1 MTIETNE
8 RTSRKPITHD
18 LILDHTMEI
27 LHEHGVAGFRLKDL
41 AHRLEVTIPNL
52 YRYFKDREE
61 IIRASFT
68 RAHVQHCHE
77 LAENLGQ
84 RAESIT
90 THDDLYGALQQ
101 FFPELSTA
109 MAQERRVIQFKA
121 LANMHD
127 AKGNADM
134 VESLNRVHEAT
145 TRLFSGA
152 QARGL
157 VDPALNAEALSL
169 LLRSMVT
176 GLVVWDLDNKLTVS
190 DEDINAILQRFF
202 QAVTVS

>member
-1 MTIETNE
+1 
-8 RTSRKPITHD
+8 
-18 LILDHTMEI
+18 MEI

-84 RAESIT
+84 RAASIV
-90 THDDLYGALQQ
+90 THDDLYSALQQ

-127 AKGNADM
+127 SKGNTVM

-145 TRLFSGA
+145 TRLFAGA
-152 QARGL
+152 QARGI
-157 VDPALNAEALSL
+157 VDPTLNAEALSL

-176 GLVVWDLDNKLTVS
+176 GLVVWDLDHQLTVP

>member
-1 MTIETNE
+1 MTIETSE
-8 RTSRKPITHD
+8 RSSRKPITHD

-27 LHEHGVAGFRLKDL
+27 LHERGVAGFRLKDL

-61 IIRASFT
+61 IIRASFA
-68 RAHVQHCHE
+68 RAHVEHCSR
-77 LAENLGQ
+77 LAENLVQ
-84 RAESIT
+84 RADSIN
-90 THDDLYGALQQ
+90 THDDLYSALQQ

-109 MAQERRVIQFKA
+109 LAQERRVMQFKA
-121 LANMHD
+121 LANIHD
-127 AKGNADM
+127 SKGNAALVD
-134 VESLNRVHEAT
+134 SLNHVHKAT
-145 TRLFSGA
+145 TQLFSGA

-157 VDPALNAEALSL
+157 VDPTLNAEALSL

-176 GLVVWDLDNKLTVS
+176 GLVVWDLDNKITVS

-202 QAVTVS
+202 QAVTVN